1 MRTLRSGTGSSFKL
15 YRARTARRGEARTG
29 EGKEMYTASQHAII
43 FRPCVCSGTKR
54 STRES
59 SQTYGYVC
67 PKTKRRTKKSVRLGS
82 GLVADTKTHCDLSS
96 VCGRAGGQRA
106 RAPRTDTSYI
116 PSLRSGQGSTA
127 HCSPPT
133 LQLETAAVL

>member
-1 MRTLRSGTGSSFKL
+1 
-15 YRARTARRGEARTG
+15 
-29 EGKEMYTASQHAII
+29 MYTASQHAII

-116 PSLRSGQGSTA
+116 KPPSLVTAQAKGQRHIVPPPHCNWRLQQSCDGFVVLPVAPA
-127 HCSPPT
+127 HASCP
-133 LQLETAAVL
+133 A